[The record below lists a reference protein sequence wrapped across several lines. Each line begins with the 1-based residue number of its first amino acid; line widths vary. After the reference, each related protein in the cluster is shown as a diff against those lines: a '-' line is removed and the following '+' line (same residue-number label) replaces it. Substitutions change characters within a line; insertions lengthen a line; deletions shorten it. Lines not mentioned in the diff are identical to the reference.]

1 MLFLGCCFLYTSA
14 ILFIADRKD
23 SGNKG
28 IKEMKYKNALIIGI
42 FQGIALLPG
51 VSRSGSTISSSLF
64 TGFSKEFAVKFS
76 FVLGIPAIL
85 GGCLVE
91 MKDAFE
97 ANVTIEMVPMVVGFV
112 VSAVVGYLSIKMIN
126 WLVKTDKYRIFAYY
140 TLAVGVMSIA
150 IGIWG

>member
-1 MLFLGCCFLYTSA
+1 
-14 ILFIADRKD
+14 
-23 SGNKG
+23 
-28 IKEMKYKNALIIGI
+28 
-42 FQGIALLPG
+42 
-51 VSRSGSTISSSLF
+51 
-64 TGFSKEFAVKFS
+64 
-76 FVLGIPAIL
+76 
-85 GGCLVE
+85 

-150 IGIWG
+150 IGLWG